1 MVRQKFLFPRQTASY
16 RITDRKSNENITE
29 RQGISAINAIIKI
42 LSKQN
47 GRNPSKESL
56 KTESRNCFIN
66 MNSGAYTPGVPQGR
80 ETESIAGDVVLKLT
94 REDTEYVTEVLN
106 SLLSTFDR
114 HLQ

>member
-1 MVRQKFLFPRQTASY
+1 
-16 RITDRKSNENITE
+16 
-29 RQGISAINAIIKI
+29 
-42 LSKQN
+42 
-47 GRNPSKESL
+47 
-56 KTESRNCFIN
+56 